1 MSTEKKIAVIGL
13 GYVGLP
19 LARLF
24 ATKYPTVGFDIN
36 QKRIDELRAGHD
48 STLEVEDD
56 ILQAVLVS
64 ENPFTETQKNKNT
77 ETQKNE
83 NTEKQLI
90 GLFCSNQLSDIADA
104 NFYVVTVPTPVDK
117 HNRPDLTPLY
127 KASETVGRVLKKGDI
142 VVYESTVYPGV
153 TEEECIPVLE
163 KISGLKFNEDFFA
176 GYSPE
181 RINPGDKEHTVEKI
195 LKVTS
200 GSTPEI
206 GKHVDAVYKSVITAG
221 THLAPTIKVAEA
233 AKVIENS
240 QRDINIAFVN
250 ELAKI
255 FNILG
260 IDTHAVLEAAGT
272 KWNFL
277 PFKPG
282 LVGGH
287 CIGVDPYYLAQKA
300 QEHGYHP
307 EIILAGRRLND
318 SMGEYVAS
326 QVVKCMIRKGINVC
340 EAEVLMLG
348 ITFKENCPDVR
359 NTKIVDVIRALEDYG
374 VKVSIYDPWANPAEV
389 KHEYGIDCCV
399 DLSEAKV
406 NGTKNP
412 EEQKNKKTKKYDA
425 IVLGVAHK
433 EFLEL
438 DLDALKKENGVVYD
452 VKGILQ
458 GSDNR
463 L

>member
-1 MSTEKKIAVIGL
+1 MSIKIAVIGL

-24 ATKYPTVGFDIN
+24 ATKYPVVGFDIN
-36 QKRIDELRAGHD
+36 QSRIDGLRSGTD
-48 STLEVEDD
+48 STLEVSDEV
-56 ILQAVLVS
+56 LQNVLVDGF
-64 ENPFTETQKNKNT
+64 NYNQN
-77 ETQKNE
+77 
-83 NTEKQLI
+83 
-90 GLFCSNQLSDIADA
+90 GLLCSSNLNDIADC
-104 NFYVVTVPTPVDK
+104 NYYIVTVPTPVDK
-117 HNRPDLTPLY
+117 NNRPDLTPLY
-127 KASETVGRVLKKGDI
+127 KSSETVAKVLKKGDI
-142 VVYESTVYPGV
+142 VIYESTVYPGV
-153 TEEECIPVLE
+153 TEEECVPVLE
-163 KISGLKFNEDFFA
+163 RVSGLQFNVDFFA

-195 LKVTS
+195 LKVTA

-206 GKHVDAVYKSVITAG
+206 GQKVNELYKSVITAG

-255 FNILG
+255 FNLMD

-287 CIGVDPYYLAQKA
+287 CIGVDPYYLAQRA
-300 QEHGYHP
+300 QEFGYHP

-326 QVVKCMIRKGINVC
+326 QVVKLMIKKGISIKG
-340 EAEVLMLG
+340 ATLLMLG

-359 NTKIVDVIRALEDYG
+359 NTKIVDVIAALADYG
-374 VKVSIYDPWANPAEV
+374 VAVTICDPWANPEEV
-389 KHEYGIDCCV
+389 MHEYKLITT
-399 DLSEAKV
+399 KV
-406 NGTKNP
+406 MPK
-412 EEQKNKKTKKYDA
+412 EKFDA
-425 IVLGVAHK
+425 VVLGVSHK
-433 EFLEL
+433 EFLKFDIQSL
-438 DLDALKKENGVVYD
+438 INENSVIYD
-452 VKGILQ
+452 VKGILTSNID
-458 GSDNR
+458 GR

>member
-1 MSTEKKIAVIGL
+1 MSIRIAIIGL

-24 ATKYPTVGFDIN
+24 ATKHPVVGFDIN
-36 QKRIDELRAGHD
+36 QKRIEELNLGKD
-48 STLEVEDD
+48 NTLEVEED
-56 ILQAVLVS
+56 ILQKVLVKS
-64 ENPFTETQKNKNT
+64 PSDKN
-77 ETQKNE
+77 
-83 NTEKQLI
+83 
-90 GLFCSNQLSDIADA
+90 GLFCSANLEDIKDC
-104 NFYVVTVPTPVDK
+104 NYYIVTVPTPVDK
-117 HNRPDLTPLY
+117 NNRPDLTPLY
-127 KASETVGRVLKKGDI
+127 KSSETVAKVLKKGDI
-142 VVYESTVYPGV
+142 VIYESTVYPGV
-153 TEEECIPVLE
+153 TEEECVPVLE
-163 KISGLKFNEDFFA
+163 KISGLKFNVDFFA

-206 GKHVDAVYKSVITAG
+206 GIKVNNLYKTVITAG

-255 FNILG
+255 FNLLDIN
-260 IDTHAVLEAAGT
+260 THDVLEAAGT

-300 QEHGYHP
+300 QEKGYHP

-326 QVVKCMIRKGINVC
+326 QVVKCMIKKGVTVNG
-340 EAEVLMLG
+340 ATLLMLG

-359 NTKIVDVIRALEDYG
+359 NTKIVDVISSLEEYG
-374 VKVSIYDPWANPAEV
+374 ITITTYDPWANPAEV
-389 KHEYGIDCCV
+389 KHEYKIE
-399 DLSEAKV
+399 S
-406 NGTKNP
+406 TKEIPN
-412 EEQKNKKTKKYDA
+412 QKFDA
-425 IVLGVAHK
+425 VVLGVSHK
-433 EFLEL
+433 EFLQL
-438 DLDALKKENGVVYD
+438 DIHTLQNENSVLYD
-452 VKGILQ
+452 VKGIL
-458 GSDNR
+458 GNNVDGK

>member
-1 MSTEKKIAVIGL
+1 MSIKIAVIGL

-24 ATKYPTVGFDIN
+24 ATKYTVVGFDIN
-36 QKRIDELRAGHD
+36 QTRIDGLRSGTD
-48 STLEVEDD
+48 STLEVSDEV
-56 ILQAVLVS
+56 LQEVLV
-64 ENPFTETQKNKNT
+64 EGFNDNQN
-77 ETQKNE
+77 
-83 NTEKQLI
+83 
-90 GLFCSNQLSDIADA
+90 GLLCSSTLNDIADC
-104 NFYVVTVPTPVDK
+104 NYYIVTVPTPVDK
-117 HNRPDLTPLY
+117 NNRPDLTPLY
-127 KASETVGRVLKKGDI
+127 KSSETVAKVLKKGDI
-142 VVYESTVYPGV
+142 VIYESTVYPGV
-153 TEEECIPVLE
+153 TEEECVPVLE
-163 KISGLKFNEDFFA
+163 KISGLKFNVDFFA

-195 LKVTS
+195 LKVTA

-206 GKHVDAVYKSVITAG
+206 GQKVDALYKSVITAG
-221 THLAPTIKVAEA
+221 THLAPCIKVAEA

-255 FNILG
+255 FNLMD

-300 QEHGYHP
+300 QEMGYHP

-326 QVVKCMIRKGINVC
+326 QVVKLMIKKGITING
-340 EAEVLMLG
+340 ANLLMLG

-359 NTKIVDVIRALEDYG
+359 NTKIVDVVAALADYG
-374 VKVSIYDPWANPAEV
+374 ITITIYDPWANPAEV
-389 KHEYGIDCCV
+389 QHEYA
-399 DLSEAKV
+399 LET
-406 NGTKNP
+406 TKELPN
-412 EEQKNKKTKKYDA
+412 QKFDA
-425 IVLGVAHK
+425 VVLGVAHAA
-433 EFLEL
+433 FAAL
-438 DLDALKKENGVVYD
+438 DFTSLQNKASVLYD
-452 VKGILQ
+452 VKGIL
-458 GSDNR
+458 GAKADGK

>member
-1 MSTEKKIAVIGL
+1 MNKIAVIGL

-24 ATKYPTVGFDIN
+24 STKYNVVGFDIN
-36 QKRIDELRAGHD
+36 QTRIKELQNGHD
-48 STLEVEDD
+48 DTLEVEDE
-56 ILQAVLVS
+56 ILKAVLKT
-64 ENPFTETQKNKNT
+64 NIQNND
-77 ETQKNE
+77 N
-83 NTEKQLI
+83 
-90 GLFCSNQLSDIADA
+90 GLYCSFNIADIQDC
-104 NFYVVTVPTPVDK
+104 NYYVVTVPTPVDK
-117 HNRPDLTPLY
+117 NNRPDLTPLY
-127 KASETVGRVLKKGDI
+127 KASETVGKVLKKGDI
-142 VVYESTVYPGV
+142 VIYESTVYPGA

-163 KISGLKFNEDFFA
+163 RVSGLIYNVDFFA

-181 RINPGDKEHTVEKI
+181 RINPGDKEHTVDKI
-195 LKVTS
+195 LKVTA

-206 GKHVDAVYKSVITAG
+206 GQKVDLLYKSVITAG

-255 FNILG
+255 FNLMN
-260 IDTHAVLEAAGT
+260 IDTNAVLEAAGT

-300 QEHGYHP
+300 QELGYHP

-318 SMGEYVAS
+318 SMGEYVAN
-326 QVVKCMIRKGINVC
+326 QVVKLMIKKGINVNG
-340 EAEVLMLG
+340 ANLLMLG
-348 ITFKENCPDVR
+348 ITFKENCPDIR
-359 NTKIVDVIRALEDYG
+359 NTKIVDVINSLADYG
-374 VKVSIYDPWANPAEV
+374 ISITIYDPWANSTEV
-389 KHEYGIDCCV
+389 KHEYG
-399 DLSEAKV
+399 LESSKLL
-406 NGTKNP
+406 P
-412 EEQKNKKTKKYDA
+412 NKKFDA

-433 EFLEL
+433 EFSGINFE
-438 DLDALKKENGVVYD
+438 ALKKENSLLFD
-452 VKGILQ
+452 VKGILGIQ
-458 GSDNR
+458 ADGR

>member
-1 MSTEKKIAVIGL
+1 MNIKIAIIGL

-24 ATKYPTVGFDIN
+24 ATKYPVVGFDIN
-36 QKRIDELRAGHD
+36 QTRIEELNSGID
-48 STLEVEDD
+48 KTLEVSNEV
-56 ILQAVLVS
+56 LKKVLVNS
-64 ENPFTETQKNKNT
+64 A
-77 ETQKNE
+77 NE
-83 NTEKQLI
+83 K
-90 GLFCSNQLSDIADA
+90 GLFCSSNHEDIATC
-104 NFYVVTVPTPVDK
+104 NYYIVTVPTPVDK
-117 HNRPDLTPLY
+117 NNRPDLTPLY
-127 KASETVGRVLKKGDI
+127 KSSETVAKVLKKGDI
-142 VVYESTVYPGV
+142 VIYESTVYPGV
-153 TEEECIPVLE
+153 TEEECVPVLE
-163 KISGLKFNEDFFA
+163 KISGLKFNVDFFA

-195 LKVTS
+195 LKVTA

-206 GKHVDAVYKSVITAG
+206 GEKVNDLYKSVIVAG

-255 FNILG
+255 FNIMG
-260 IDTHAVLEAAGT
+260 INTHDVLEAAGT

-300 QEHGYHP
+300 QEMGYHP

-326 QVVKCMIRKGINVC
+326 QIIKLMIKKGITIHG
-340 EAEVLMLG
+340 AEILMLG

-359 NTKIVDVIRALEDYG
+359 NTKIVDVIASLKEYQ
-374 VKVSIYDPWANPAEV
+374 VNVTIYDPWANPNEV
-389 KHEYGIDCCV
+389 QQEYN
-399 DLSEAKV
+399 LETTNQLPNSKF
-406 NGTKNP
+406 
-412 EEQKNKKTKKYDA
+412 DA
-425 IVLGVAHK
+425 VVLGVSHK
-433 EFLEL
+433 DFL
-438 DLDALKKENGVVYD
+438 DLDFNNLKKEKSVLYD
-452 VKGILQ
+452 VKGILKIPVD
-458 GSDNR
+458 GN